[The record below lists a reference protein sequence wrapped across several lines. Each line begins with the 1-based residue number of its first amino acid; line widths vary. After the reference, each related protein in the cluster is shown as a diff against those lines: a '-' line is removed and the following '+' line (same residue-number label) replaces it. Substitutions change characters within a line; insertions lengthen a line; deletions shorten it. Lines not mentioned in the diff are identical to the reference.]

1 MKQAFSYQ
9 KSCIFTMNST
19 YSHIIYSVNTKCTN
33 IFTLK
38 SKPQCKKYKALQKL
52 GHFCYIFYT
61 KYCHAVFLPTSP
73 WGREEIALFASVVL
87 YSLCTTLVNFTLQL
101 PQLPEAYF
109 ELQCPPRL
117 LSGPGRTAVPTA
129 PSPCRTARCIHL
141 LSSFH
146 SHCLKGSNI
155 GSSSQE

>member
-1 MKQAFSYQ
+1 M
-9 KSCIFTMNST
+9 
-19 YSHIIYSVNTKCTN
+19 
-33 IFTLK
+33 
-38 SKPQCKKYKALQKL
+38 
-52 GHFCYIFYT
+52 
-61 KYCHAVFLPTSP
+61 FLPTSP

-155 GSSSQE
+155 GSSSQKWHEETPQACPQYRPYLTNGQQRQYSLTQPILFSERDAGVKKGSKETTITWGCF